1 MKNELVYLICLLL
14 LLLGDSAH
22 GQQAQKSRYIP
33 KSDTDTPTQ
42 PEIAVYD
49 ASYITLQKEIEDKIC
64 DNDWEI
70 TPRQYDGS
78 INKGRFF
85 ILRDHLPKDV
95 VLRGSEVHRFMPISY
110 AEDVYCTVVLK
121 AKSPLNAAIDDSIQ
135 KEELLFGRALASG
148 DGSGLDSISLKEDH
162 LRTEKEYGTIQL
174 ELNEDWVA
182 VKATYPDSVL
192 PMPHVDGVA
201 NALLF
206 EHKVEEKGVNPDILY
221 DVRICIGNWS
231 TRPDANG
238 SVTFHFVHMDSQPW
252 IDKQHS
258 GKPVIENMVVN
269 ISGENYERVMKIVRT
284 INWTKL
290 SALVSR

>member
-1 MKNELVYLICLLL
+1 MKNELVYFICLL

-33 KSDTDTPTQ
+33 KSDSDTPTQ

-49 ASYITLQKEIEDKIC
+49 APYITLQKEIEDKIC
-64 DNDWEI
+64 DKDWEI

-95 VLRGSEVHRFMPISY
+95 VLRGSAVHRFMPISY
-110 AEDVYCTVVLK
+110 HDDVYCTVVLK
-121 AKSPLNAAIDDSIQ
+121 AQSPLNAAIDDSIQ
-135 KEELLFGRALASG
+135 MEKLLFGRAFASG
-148 DGSGLDSISLKEDH
+148 DSAGEDSINRMDDH
-162 LRTEKEYGTIQL
+162 LRAEKQYATIQL
-174 ELNEDWVA
+174 ELNEDWVR
-182 VKATYPDSVL
+182 VKATSPDSLL

-206 EHKVEEKGVNPDILY
+206 EHTVEGNGVESGILY
-221 DVRICIGNWS
+221 DVRICIGKWPA
-231 TRPDANG
+231 RPDANG
-238 SVTFHFVHMDSQPW
+238 AVVFHFAHVDSQPW

-258 GKPVIENMVVN
+258 GKPVIENMEVN
-269 ISGENYERVMKIVRT
+269 IYCGNYDRVMKIVRS
-284 INWTKL
+284 IDWSKL
-290 SALVSR
+290 SALVTR